1 MTVSTSTSPAPT
13 PRPGILDIDIY
24 VPGESKVAGG
34 LKPIKLSSNETPLG
48 PSPQAVE
55 AYKAA
60 AKDLE
65 RYPDGQATALRT
77 AIAKRYGL
85 DAGRI
90 VCGAGSDELLT
101 MLAHAYLG
109 PGDEG
114 IYTTHGFLVYR
125 IAILACGA
133 VPVIAPE
140 KNLKTDVDAILAA
153 VTPRTKVVF
162 LANPNNPTGTYIPI
176 DEVRR
181 LRAGLP
187 GSVLLVLDAAY
198 CEYVRRND
206 YEAGLELVATT
217 PNTVMTRTFS
227 KIHGLAALRIGWSY
241 CPEDIAGVLNRIRG
255 PFNLSSASI
264 AAGVAAIEDR
274 AHEEAAI
281 VHNERWLPWL
291 TSEIEGLGLRVTP
304 SVANFLLM
312 HFDGRDDKTAVAAD
326 EFLRGR
332 GIILR
337 RVAGYALPDALRLTI
352 GTEPENRA
360 VVDALAAFLGKSP
373 A

>member
-1 MTVSTSTSPAPT
+1 MSATTTSAPT
-13 PRPGILDIDIY
+13 PRPGILDIEIY

-34 LKPIKLSSNETPLG
+34 VKPIKLSSNETPLG
-48 PSPQAVE
+48 PSPKAVE
-55 AYKAA
+55 AYRAA
-60 AKDLE
+60 ALDLE
-65 RYPDGQATALRT
+65 RYPDGQATTLRQ
-77 AIAKRYGL
+77 AIARRYGL
-85 DAGRI
+85 DADRI

-133 VPVIAPE
+133 VPVVAPE
-140 KNLKTDVDAILAA
+140 TGLKTDVDAILAA
-153 VTPRTKVVF
+153 VTPRTRVVF

-187 GSVLLVLDAAY
+187 GHVLFVLDAAY
-198 CEYVRRND
+198 AEYVRRND
-206 YEAGLELVATT
+206 YEAGLEIVATT

-227 KIHGLAALRIGWSY
+227 KIHGLASLRVGWAY
-241 CPEDIAGVLNRIRG
+241 CPAAVADVLNRIRG
-255 PFNLSSASI
+255 PFNLSSPAI
-264 AAGVAAIEDR
+264 AAGVAAIEDQ
-274 AHEEAAI
+274 AHEEAA
-281 VHNERWLPWL
+281 VAHNARWLAWL
-291 TSEIEGLGLRVTP
+291 SAEIEGLGLRVTP

-312 HFDGRDDKTAVAAD
+312 HFEGGGGKTAAAAD
-326 EFLRGR
+326 EFLRSK

-337 RVAGYALPDALRLTI
+337 RVGSYGLPDALRLTI
-352 GTEPENRA
+352 GSEADNRA
-360 VVDALAAFLGKSP
+360 VVATLAAFLGKG
-373 A
+373 AA